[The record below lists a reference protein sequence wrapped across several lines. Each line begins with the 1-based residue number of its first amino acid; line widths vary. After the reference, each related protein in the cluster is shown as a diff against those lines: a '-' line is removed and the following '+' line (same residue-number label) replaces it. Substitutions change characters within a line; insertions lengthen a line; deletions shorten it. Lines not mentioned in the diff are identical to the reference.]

1 MLSIIE
7 VLVILDWQFSPPDY
21 FEESISIL
29 RNDYTM
35 VIEDGKVE
43 ATITATNFDANAYM
57 RDTLHDALN
66 DRFLGV
72 QLLSHRPYE
81 LSKPRVI
88 KVHPDGHK
96 DFIFEPEGGQITLTG
111 GTPDFRVTD
120 KDGNIISDSKRDRIE
135 KKKSLAELVSAYRSS
150 DSVLRALLSS
160 QGTAVRDPDN
170 ELVHLYE
177 IREGLSKRFGGE
189 AAAKSE
195 LGIASSA
202 WSRFGQ
208 LCNDEALRQGRHRG
222 KSVGG
227 LRDATDAELME
238 ARGIAGRMIESY
250 LQYLERLKGTV
261 A

>member
-1 MLSIIE
+1 MHSILA
-7 VLVILDWQFSPPDY
+7 VLVILEWQFSTPDY

-35 VIEDGKVE
+35 VIGDGKVE
-43 ATITATNFDANAYM
+43 ATITATNFDANARV

-81 LSKPRVI
+81 LSKPQVI

-96 DFIFEPEGGQITLTG
+96 EYFIESKGAQITLTG
-111 GTPDFRVTD
+111 GTADVRVTD

-135 KKKSLAELVSAYRSS
+135 KKRSLAELVGAYRAS

-160 QGTAVRDPDN
+160 HGTAMRDPDN

-189 AAAKSE
+189 PAVKSE
-195 LGIASSA
+195 LGIAYSD
-202 WSRFGQ
+202 WSRIGQ

-227 LRDATDAELME
+227 LRDATDAELTE
-238 ARGIAGRMIESY
+238 ARAIARSMIESY
-250 LQYLERLKGTV
+250 LQYLDRLKGTV

>member
-1 MLSIIE
+1 MHSISE

-29 RNDYTM
+29 RDDYTM
-35 VIEDGKVE
+35 VIEDGKVK
-43 ATITATNFDANAYM
+43 ATITATNFDANALM
-57 RDTLHDALN
+57 RDTLHEALN

-88 KVHPDGHK
+88 KLHPDGHK
-96 DFIFEPEGGQITLTG
+96 DYFIELEGAQITLTG
-111 GTPDFRVTD
+111 GTADIRVTD
-120 KDGNIISDSKRDRIE
+120 QLGNVTSDSKRDRIE
-135 KKKSLAELVSAYRSS
+135 KKKSLGELVSAFRSS
-150 DSVLRALLSS
+150 DSVLSALLSS

-177 IREGLSKRFGGE
+177 IRERLSKQFGGE
-189 AAAKSE
+189 LAAKLA
-195 LGIASSA
+195 LGIAPSA
-202 WSRFGQ
+202 WSRIGQ
-208 LCNDEALRQGRHRG
+208 LCNYEALRQGRHRG
-222 KSVGG
+222 KCVGG

-238 ARGIAGRMIESY
+238 ARGIARSMIESY
-250 LQYLERLKGTV
+250 LQHLERLKGTV

>member
-1 MLSIIE
+1 M
-7 VLVILDWQFSPPDY
+7 VILDWQFSPPDY
-21 FEESISIL
+21 FEESISIS

-43 ATITATNFDANAYM
+43 ARITATNFDANAQM
-57 RDTLHDALN
+57 RNTLHEALN

-88 KVHPDGHK
+88 KLHPDGHK
-96 DFIFEPEGGQITLTG
+96 DYFFEPEGGKITLTG
-111 GTPDFRVTD
+111 GTADIRVTD
-120 KDGNIISDSKRDRIE
+120 KHGNVISDSKRDRIE

-150 DSVLRALLSS
+150 DSVLSALLNSHRA
-160 QGTAVRDPDN
+160 AVRDPDN

-177 IREGLSKRFGGE
+177 IREKLSKRFGGE
-189 AAAKSE
+189 LAARSA
-195 LGIASSA
+195 LGIALSA
-202 WSRFGQ
+202 WSRIGQ
-208 LCNDEALRQGRHRG
+208 LCNNEALQQGRHRG
-222 KSVGG
+222 KSVGD

-238 ARGIAGRMIESY
+238 VRGIARSMIEAY
-250 LQYLERLKGTV
+250 LQYLERLKATV